1 MVLWKYSFREVVS
14 RRGRAILTL
23 ASIVIAVATVVSV
36 SVSTATTRRA
46 YKEMFA
52 SVCGR
57 ASLEITRDGGRA
69 FDDSVLA
76 DVETT
81 PGVKL
86 AVPMVKRDTI
96 LKAGGATT
104 VAIVGIDPAKDRA
117 LYDYTLVEGKGL
129 SPGEEGVLLES
140 SFARALGV
148 NPNDPANDRIKL
160 FTPKKGLNALQET
173 KVRGTFTSQSAASL
187 WLGGMIFMPLEQAQD
202 WFTDPGQVDMIEII
216 LDDSADERTV
226 MEALAQ
232 VLPRGLSVGPPRS
245 RTQVVEET
253 LASSEHG
260 LQLAS
265 AFSLVLAYFMILNT
279 FLMNV
284 GERRRQLATM
294 RALGATRKQIARLLY
309 GEALVMGVVGTGLG
323 ILLGLGGAYLL
334 NRSLSSLF
342 MLSALPPMRITATP
356 LVLAALFGL
365 GVSLIGVAVPARRAA
380 KLTPLEGM
388 SRVVHED
395 MEHASHRYT
404 IAGLGIS
411 LVSGIVLAV
420 SIAGWL
426 PTSVA
431 IGTSVF
437 VLVGV
442 VLLVPV
448 VLGPLA
454 WTVTRVL
461 FPRRP
466 AVAALAYRQV
476 LRHRTRSALTVG
488 VLFVAC
494 ATGIG
499 LGSTILD
506 NIRDVEK
513 WHKEELAGDFFIR
526 GMAPSMSTGTAALL
540 PPELGDE
547 IRAIPGVRRVG
558 SACIFQAD
566 AEKPSAQPEE
576 EKQGVVVIVREFPA
590 DAPLYLNLGNQDAEK
605 VRDGLEQGG
614 VVIGTVLAQRM
625 GLRAG
630 DEIALTAGHPH
641 RLRIAGL
648 TNEYLAAGL
657 TIHLRRAD
665 AVRLYGINDID
676 TFIVMVGRDEL
687 SAAQLSEVRARLQAL
702 CDKSGLMLSSLTD
715 ITRMIDK
722 MAGGIRAC
730 LWGIL
735 ALGFIVAAF
744 GVVNT
749 LTMNMMEQTREF
761 GLLRAVAMTRRQVRR
776 TVLAQAAI
784 LAGVGLV
791 PGAASGIFVA
801 YLINLATMAALGHPV
816 AFGFHPV
823 LTLAS
828 LGGAFAIVLL
838 AALIPAQR
846 AARLNLLTALQYE

>member
-46 YKEMFA
+46 YREMFA
-52 SVCGR
+52 SVSGR
-57 ASLEITRDGGRA
+57 ASLEITADGGGP
-69 FDDSVLA
+69 FDDGVLA
-76 DVETT
+76 EIEKT
-81 PGVKL
+81 PGVTML
-86 AVPMVKRDTI
+86 VPMVKRESI
-96 LKAGGATT
+96 LYRGGGRTS
-104 VAIVGIDPAKDRA
+104 VVVVGIDPTQDRA
-117 LYDYTLVEGKGL
+117 VYDYTLVDGKGL
-129 SPGEEGVLLES
+129 SPGEEGVLLQS
-140 SFARALGV
+140 NFARSLGLRPEDAENNKV
-148 NPNDPANDRIKL
+148 KL
-160 FTPKKGLNALQET
+160 LTRKGLLQET
-173 KVRGTFTSQSAASL
+173 PLLGTVTSESAASL

-202 WFTDPGQVDMIEII
+202 WLTGPGQVDMIEII
-216 LDDSADERTV
+216 LEDSADERTV
-226 MEALAQ
+226 MDELARQ
-232 VLPRGLSVGPPRS
+232 LPKGLSVGPPRS

-309 GEALVMGVVGTGLG
+309 GEAMVMGVVGTGLG

-395 MEHASHRYT
+395 MEHASHKYT

-420 SIAGWL
+420 AIAGWL

-454 WTVTRVL
+454 WVVTRVL

-466 AVAALAYRQV
+466 AVAVLAYRQV

-540 PPELGDE
+540 PEALGDE

-558 SACIFQAD
+558 SAYLFQAD

-590 DAPLYLNLGNQDAEK
+590 DAELHLNLANQDAGE
-605 VRDGLEQGG
+605 VRRGLEQGG
-614 VVIGTVLAQRM
+614 VVIGTVLAQRT
-625 GLRAG
+625 GLRVG
-630 DEIALTAGHPH
+630 DEILLAARGPTR

-648 TNEYLAAGL
+648 TNEYLAAGR
-657 TIHLRRAD
+657 TIHIRRAD
-665 AVRLYGINDID
+665 AVRLYGITEID

-687 SAAQLSEVRARLQAL
+687 SAAQLSEVQARLQAL
-702 CDKSGLMLSSLTD
+702 CDQRGLMLSSLTD

-776 TVLAQAAI
+776 TILAQAAI
-784 LAGVGLV
+784 LAGVGLL

-846 AARLNLLTALQYE
+846 AARLNLLAALQYE